1 MSIASR
7 IDQPCP
13 LLGYHPNAI
22 QLNSDFEDWLEIYI
36 TKGEFIRNYELD
48 KQASY
53 KAFPQIVEMYST
65 PHCFYQEIDFEV
77 FKKVYQN
84 LKSKSSYKGISLG
97 ITTSY
102 DYSINKLGV
111 PEYQLSIT
119 LLKN

>member
-1 MSIASR
+1 MR
-7 IDQPCP
+7 FELKYPEY
-13 LLGYHPNAI
+13 YHPNAI

-53 KAFPQIVEMYST
+53 KAFSQIVEMYST